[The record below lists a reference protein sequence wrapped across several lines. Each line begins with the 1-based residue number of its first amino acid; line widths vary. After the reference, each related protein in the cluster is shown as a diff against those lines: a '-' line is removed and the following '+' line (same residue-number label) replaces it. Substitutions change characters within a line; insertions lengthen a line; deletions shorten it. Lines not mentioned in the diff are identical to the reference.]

1 MKRYIL
7 FFLMTCTF
15 LTAAAQE
22 SKSRSNIRNGNREYR
37 KERYENAETKYR
49 KAIETDSTYYRGQ
62 YNLGNTLYKQKHY
75 EEAVSH
81 YQKAIENPKMDQKQR
96 RDCYH
101 NLGNSYLQA
110 GLKDR
115 QNGMQHFQQAVNSYQ
130 EAMKLDPKNED
141 TRYNLS
147 YAKKLLAQ
155 AQQQQQNQ
163 QNQNGGGQQNQ
174 DQQNK
179 DQQGQGQQNQDQN
192 KDQQNKGQQNKDQQN
207 QNQQNKN
214 QQNQNQQQKQNQQQ
228 QQAQKQ
234 KKEDAERLL
243 EAVRN
248 NEKNTMKDQ
257 NKKVAVG
264 QAGRIEKDW

>member
-1 MKRYIL
+1 MKRHIL
-7 FFLMTCTF
+7 FLMMTCTF
-15 LTAAAQE
+15 LTLAAQE
-22 SKSRSNIRNGNREYR
+22 STIRSNIRNGNREYN

-49 KAIETDSTYYRGQ
+49 KALEQDSTYYRGQ

-75 EEAVSH
+75 EEAATH
-81 YQKAIENPKMDQKQR
+81 YQKAIENPKMDKKQR
-96 RDCYH
+96 RDCFH

-115 QNGMQHFQQAVNSYQ
+115 QNGMQNFQQAVNSYQ

-179 DQQGQGQQNQDQN
+179 DQKGQGQQNQDQN
-192 KDQQNKGQQNKDQQN
+192 KDQQNKD
-207 QNQQNKN
+207 QQNKN
-214 QQNQNQQQKQNQQQ
+214 QQNQNQNQPQKQNQQQ